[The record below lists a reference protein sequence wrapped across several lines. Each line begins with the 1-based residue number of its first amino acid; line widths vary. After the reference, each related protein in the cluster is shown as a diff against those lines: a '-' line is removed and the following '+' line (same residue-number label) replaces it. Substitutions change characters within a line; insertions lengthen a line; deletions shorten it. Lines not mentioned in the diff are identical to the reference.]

1 MRSEIKELSAQID
14 VLENQVATLRGI
26 LSPVMHMGGVTTNLV
41 ANAKPEPDTRSEVSK
56 SISGLSTRI
65 RSLSAFI
72 DDTAK
77 NLDLGEA

>member
-1 MRSEIKELSAQID
+1 LI
-14 VLENQVATLRGI
+14 
-26 LSPVMHMGGVTTNLV
+26 

-56 SISGLSTRI
+56 SISGLSARI

>member
-14 VLENQVATLRGI
+14 VLENQIATLRGI
-26 LSPVMHMGGVTTNLV
+26 LSPVMHMGGVTATL
-41 ANAKPEPDTRSEVSK
+41 APNAKAEPDTRSEISK